1 MIKVVT
7 LTSRARP
14 FYTIHTN
21 AIIEIQIIFERAW
34 SGMFWLGILYACSTL
49 IVSCSLNHFWSETL
63 LQHESAHSLRTRM
76 SHVLVDFGNC
86 LLFILW
92 KSLVGFMFVDLDTYG
107 TIRLMLTYGTLIMIV
122 LTWWDTGCYNIS
134 R

>member
-7 LTSRARP
+7 LSGRACP
-14 FYTIHTN
+14 FYTIHAN

-34 SGMFWLGILYACSTL
+34 SGMFWLRILYACTTL
-49 IVSCSLNHFWSETL
+49 IVSCSLNHLWSETL

-92 KSLVGFMFVDLDTYG
+92 KSLEGFMFVELDTYG
-107 TIRLMLTYGTLIMIV
+107 TIRLMMIYGTLIMII
-122 LTWWDTGCYNIS
+122 LNWWGIGCCDIS